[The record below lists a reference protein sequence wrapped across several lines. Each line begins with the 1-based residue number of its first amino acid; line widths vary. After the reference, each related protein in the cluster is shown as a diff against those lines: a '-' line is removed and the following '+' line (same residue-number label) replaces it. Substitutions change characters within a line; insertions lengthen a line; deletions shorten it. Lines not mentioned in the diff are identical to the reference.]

1 MNSFSPGRLA
11 GKVVLI
17 TGAASGI
24 GRSMAEMFVGE
35 GARVVIADIDHV
47 EGESLAVLLGTP
59 AIFVP
64 LDVTSEDQWV
74 VALDRA
80 VAAFGRL
87 DGLVNN
93 AGIVSIGNVEK
104 TSLADW
110 RRVHSVNLDGVFLGC
125 KHAIPI
131 LRRAGGGAIVNISS
145 VAGLVGDP
153 TLAAYCS
160 SKGGVRL
167 LTKSVALHCARRK
180 DGIRCNSVHPVF
192 AETPMAEV
200 LFAGSRD
207 PVAKRSALEA
217 AVPLGRFAK
226 PEEIA
231 AMALFLL
238 SDEARFITGGEFVV
252 DGGLTA
258 G

>member
-1 MNSFSPGRLA
+1 MNSVVPGRLA
-11 GKVVLI
+11 GKVAFV
-17 TGAASGI
+17 TGGASGI
-24 GRSMAEMFVGE
+24 GRAMAEMFVRE
-35 GARVVIADIDHV
+35 GGRIVIADIDHAA
-47 EGESLAVLLGTP
+47 GESLAVSLGAP

-64 LDVTSEDQWV
+64 LDVTSEEQWV
-74 VALDRA
+74 IALNRT
-80 VAAFGRL
+80 VTAFGRL

-104 TSLADW
+104 TNLADW

-125 KHAIPI
+125 KHAIPL
-131 LRRAGGGAIVNISS
+131 LRNAGGGAIVNISS

-167 LTKSVALHCARRK
+167 LTKSVALHCARRR

-192 AETPMAEV
+192 AETPMVEV

-207 PVAKRSALEA
+207 PVAKRSVLEA
-217 AVPLGRFAK
+217 AVPLGRFAR

-231 AMALFLL
+231 SMALFLL